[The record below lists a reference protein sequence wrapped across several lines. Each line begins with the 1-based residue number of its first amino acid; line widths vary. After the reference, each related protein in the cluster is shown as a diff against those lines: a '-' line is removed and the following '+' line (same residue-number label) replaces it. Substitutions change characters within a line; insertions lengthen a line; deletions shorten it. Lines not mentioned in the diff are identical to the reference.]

1 MTTADAAPAPKAGIL
16 AVGSELLTPFRS
28 DTNSRFLT
36 ARLNELGIEV
46 CFKGIVGDR
55 IDAVAAAF
63 RELAARLD
71 MILLTGGL
79 GPTSDDV
86 TRDAVA
92 RALGVPLDED
102 PHLLAEIRARFEARG
117 MRMPEVNRR
126 QAMVPRGAEVLPNPN
141 GTAPGLWIERAGRL
155 IVLLPGP
162 PRELEPMVDA
172 QVVPRLRARF
182 GSRRLLR
189 RVVKMFGR
197 TESQVEEAIQP
208 LWHRWRGERPTIEV
222 TILATP
228 GQIEVHLSTSSVD
241 DDDGARRLDRAVG
254 ELGELFGPDVF
265 ATDERRL
272 EDVVGALL
280 TARGARVAVAESCT
294 GGLVTSR
301 LTDVPGSSV
310 YVERGIVAYSN
321 AAKVDLLGVP
331 ESVLAAHGAVSEAV
345 AEAMAHGVRTRAAVD
360 WGVGVTGIAGPGGGT
375 PDKPV
380 GTVVVSVVG
389 PEGVR
394 TRRFRFRGEREQVKF
409 QASQAAL
416 DLLRRAL
423 LGL

>member
-1 MTTADAAPAPKAGIL
+1 
-16 AVGSELLTPFRS
+16 
-28 DTNSRFLT
+28 
-36 ARLNELGIEV
+36 
-46 CFKGIVGDR
+46 
-55 IDAVAAAF
+55 
-63 RELAARLD
+63 
-71 MILLTGGL
+71 
-79 GPTSDDV
+79 
-86 TRDAVA
+86 
-92 RALGVPLDED
+92 
-102 PHLLAEIRARFEARG
+102 
-117 MRMPEVNRR
+117 MPEVNRR